1 MKDNAAPGESLPGVV
16 DIWPISIRERIAR
29 EHTVVWHDGVSRAG
43 MAVVVA
49 VLLGCSSDSSGPG
62 PAPVPAAV
70 VAVSGD
76 NQNAVLLEQA
86 ATPLVAQVNDASGR
100 PVAGV
105 TVVWTISGGGS
116 GSTGTAVTDAAGRTS
131 ATRVVGGTMGGY
143 TTTVTV
149 QEVTGLALDF
159 VTLGTAVPSGYN
171 VQVQFLTAMTATQR
185 AAFLAAAARWSS
197 IIVGDLPA
205 ELVQGGAGECGDNSP
220 AINQTVND
228 ILIFA
233 SVAPIDGPGG
243 IIGSAGPCWVRLP
256 GYLTLVGDMTFDAAD
271 MPALESTN
279 RLQPVILHEMGHVL
293 GFGTLWDYVTPALL
307 TFGTTDSTH
316 FNGPAANAYYAAAGG
331 LTAFP
336 SLYPVPVENTGG
348 AGTQDGHWRE
358 TVMTNEL
365 MTGYLAAGANPLSAI
380 TIGSMADLAYT
391 VDYTTADP
399 YSFTAP
405 PAPASGASGRT
416 ENVLELRELP
426 RTGPI
431 RGIDRQGRVTRVR

>member
-1 MKDNAAPGESLPGVV
+1 
-16 DIWPISIRERIAR
+16 
-29 EHTVVWHDGVSRAG
+29 
-43 MAVVVA
+43 MAVVAA

-70 VAVSGD
+70 VVVSGD

-86 ATPLVAQVNDASGR
+86 AEPLVAQVNDASGR

-105 TVVWTISGGGS
+105 TVAWSISGGGS
-116 GSTGTAVTDAAGRTS
+116 GSTGTAVTDAAGRTR

-149 QEVTGLALDF
+149 PEVSGLALDF

-243 IIGSAGPCWVRLP
+243 VIGSAGPCWVRLP

-293 GFGTLWDYVTPALL
+293 GFGTLWDYVTPPLL

-316 FNGPAANAYYAAAGG
+316 FNGPTANAYYAAAGG

-336 SLYPVPVENTGG
+336 NLYPVPVENTGG

-399 YSFTAP
+399 YAFTAP
-405 PAPASGASGRT
+405 PAPGSPPSGR
-416 ENVLELRELP
+416 LEDLLPLRELP

-431 RGIDRQGRVTRVR
+431 RGIDRQGRITRVR

>member
-1 MKDNAAPGESLPGVV
+1 MVN
-16 DIWPISIRERIAR
+16 
-29 EHTVVWHDGVSRAG
+29 RAG
-43 MAVVVA
+43 MAVVAA

-70 VAVSGD
+70 VVVSGD
-76 NQNAVLLEQA
+76 NQNAVLLEPA
-86 ATPLVAQVNDASGR
+86 AEPLVAQVNDASGR

-105 TVVWTISGGGS
+105 TVAWTISGGGS

-149 QEVTGLALDF
+149 PEVSGLALDF

-197 IIVGDLPA
+197 IIVGDLLA

-271 MPALESTN
+271 MAALESTN

-293 GFGTLWDYVTPALL
+293 GFGTLWDYVTPPLL

-316 FNGPAANAYYAAAGG
+316 FNGSTANAYYAAAGG

-405 PAPASGASGRT
+405 PTPGSTASGRL
-416 ENVLELRELP
+416 ENLLPLRELP

-431 RGIDRQGRVTRVR
+431 RGIDREGRISRVRLPQSGIAERGGGAAPFPAVPLP